1 MSTTQKTTWRSKL
14 AIQISHDAS
23 LSSSKLLGLTSL
35 SSCFGQDSF
44 RRYNLHYLDDE
55 TIIYAS
61 GVTMQLLNLT
71 NMERRTIF
79 SKDVGGVG
87 SIAVHPS
94 RKFFA
99 VAEKGGAPM
108 IYIYAYPSLALYRV
122 LRKGTEQAYSHVIF
136 SGNGLQLASVGS
148 SPDYMLTVWDWKA
161 EKVILRAKAFSQ
173 DIFRVN
179 FSPYVEGQLITS
191 GTGHIRFWKM
201 ASTFTGLKLQ
211 GDIGKFGQLELSD
224 VAGFAELP
232 DGKVLC
238 GTEYG
243 TLLLWEGNLVKAQL
257 MGEAGEDAPL
267 HDGMIEVVLLEGG
280 TAQAPEQVLTAGA
293 DGYIR
298 YWDFNEIDNA
308 ESDETPNVV
317 ISLKKEMRVVASTGE
332 PAYIVD
338 LVRGSDHWL
347 I

>member
-1 MSTTQKTTWRSKL
+1 MSGQAKL
-14 AIQISHDAS
+14 
-23 LSSSKLLGLTSL
+23 
-35 SSCFGQDSF
+35 C
-44 RRYNLHYLDDE
+44 
-55 TIIYAS
+55 
-61 GVTMQLLNLT
+61 M
-71 NMERRTIF
+71 
-79 SKDVGGVG
+79 
-87 SIAVHPS
+87 
-94 RKFFA
+94 
-99 VAEKGGAPM
+99 
-108 IYIYAYPSLALYRV
+108 
-122 LRKGTEQAYSHVIF
+122 
-136 SGNGLQLASVGS
+136 
-148 SPDYMLTVWDWKA
+148 TVWDWKA

-257 MGEAGEDAPL
+257 TGEAGEDAPL